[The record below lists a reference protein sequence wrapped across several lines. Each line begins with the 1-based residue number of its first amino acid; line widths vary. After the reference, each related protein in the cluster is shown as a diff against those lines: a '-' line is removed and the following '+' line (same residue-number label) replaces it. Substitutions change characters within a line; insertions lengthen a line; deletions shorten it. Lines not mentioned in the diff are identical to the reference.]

1 MWVVVMTNGSWQVAC
16 LSPCQT
22 YATWCGWWSWL
33 MVLGSCLSVI
43 TSDMRHMMW
52 VVVMTNGSWQVAW
65 LSPCQTCASWWGW
78 WSWLMVLG
86 RLLDCLMSDMCLM
99 MRVVVMTNG
108 TWQVACVSPFQTYA
122 LWWGW
127 WSWLIILGRLLVCHP
142 VRHVPHDG
150 GGCHDKWWILWLWF
164 CSRVSV
170 CGVPLVFIFYTL
182 VPVSG
187 GYSRVLWLDVAAVC
201 VSNRLWCSCSSS
213 HLLRHGIKELRERTR
228 LMMTWMWCRL

>member
-1 MWVVVMTNGSWQVAC
+1 MWVVVMTNGFWQVAC

-22 YATWCGWWSWL
+22 CATWCGWWSWL
-33 MVLGSCLSVI
+33 MVLGRLLDC
-43 TSDMRHMMW
+43 
-52 VVVMTNGSWQVAW
+52 
-65 LSPCQTCASWWGW
+65 PCQTCASWWGW

-86 RLLDCLMSDMCLM
+86 RLL
-99 MRVVVMTNG
+99 
-108 TWQVACVSPFQTYA
+108 VSPFQTYA

-228 LMMTWMWCRL
+228 LMTTWMWCRL